1 MPVTIRP
8 ESPEDFPAIH
18 DLVRRAFEHAEHADG
33 DEQHLVDRL
42 RRSREYIPELTR
54 SYNGDEV
61 PVSRL
66 RRSREY
72 IPELSLVAEED
83 GRIVGHVMFS
93 RVKVGEAAALALAPL
108 AVLPSHHGR
117 GIGGALVRRGHELA
131 RALGWEF
138 VILLGHAGYYP
149 RFGYRPASSF
159 GIVSPFEAP
168 EEAFMAVKLGG
179 DADRLPGMVAYS
191 PAFFPEHAG

>member
-18 DLVRRAFEHAEHADG
+18 DLVRRAFEHADG
-33 DEQHLVDRL
+33 DEQHLVD
-42 RRSREYIPELTR
+42 
-54 SYNGDEV
+54 
-61 PVSRL
+61 RL

-83 GRIVGHVMFS
+83 GRIVGHIMFS

-117 GIGGALVRRGHELA
+117 GIGGALVRRGVYEAA
-131 RALGWEF
+131 RQAYNQL
-138 VILLGHAGYYP
+138 
-149 RFGYRPASSF
+149 
-159 GIVSPFEAP
+159 
-168 EEAFMAVKLGG
+168 
-179 DADRLPGMVAYS
+179 DRRARRYTQVARR
-191 PAFFPEHAG
+191 A

>member
-1 MPVTIRP
+1 MELPMSVTIRP

-42 RRSREYIPELTR
+42 RRSREYIPEL
-54 SYNGDEV
+54 
-61 PVSRL
+61 
-66 RRSREY
+66 
-72 IPELSLVAEED
+72 SLVAEED
-83 GRIVGHVMFS
+83 GRIVGHIMFS

-191 PAFFPEHAG
+191 PAFFPENAG

>member
-61 PVSRL
+61 PVSVVL
-66 RRSREY
+66 GGKHGET
-72 IPELSLVAEED
+72 LSLL
-83 GRIVGHVMFS
+83 MP
-93 RVKVGEAAALALAPL
+93 RVKMQMPSVDENDTFVVLNREGAALGTVGNDSLY
-108 AVLPSHHGR
+108 
-117 GIGGALVRRGHELA
+117 IIQE
-131 RALGWEF
+131 
-138 VILLGHAGYYP
+138 
-149 RFGYRPASSF
+149 
-159 GIVSPFEAP
+159 
-168 EEAFMAVKLGG
+168 
-179 DADRLPGMVAYS
+179 
-191 PAFFPEHAG
+191 